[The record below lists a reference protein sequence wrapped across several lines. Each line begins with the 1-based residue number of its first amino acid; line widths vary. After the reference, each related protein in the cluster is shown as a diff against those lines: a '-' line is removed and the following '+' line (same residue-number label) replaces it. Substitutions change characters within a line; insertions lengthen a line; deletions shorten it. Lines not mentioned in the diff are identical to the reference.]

1 MSKKIFLVALILIL
15 LCNFFAIF
23 LSASAQKQT
32 GTNDTSSVDSILEG
46 KISIGK
52 DGEIKIIAKRDFEL
66 EELISEF
73 KKKGLKIGLALGGG
87 SARGL
92 AHIGVIQVL
101 QAYGI
106 PIDIIAGTSIG
117 SLVGS
122 LYAAGDS
129 IENMEKAVLLLNK
142 RKMLSLMDFTIP
154 RSGLIRGNRIEK
166 MLIDWGLE
174 DKTFDELNI
183 PFAAVATDIESGE
196 RVILHQGKVADAV
209 RASISIPGIFIP
221 VKYDDRYLV
230 DGGVVDPVPV
240 DLAKKMGADI
250 IIAVSLAIK
259 IQPTTNKIITFD
271 EKSNNLENTKDSIIA
286 IMNSILKEESIS
298 LKEKMNNGS
307 KDEKYPDIV
316 KIITNSLDIMQEI
329 ITEQSL
335 EGADIIIIPF
345 GIQGVS
351 GFNFLEFDNPEPIIK
366 GGLAATFQKIPE
378 IKKVIKEKLE
388 QK

>member
-1 MSKKIFLVALILIL
+1 MSKKIFLATVILIL
-15 LCNFFAIF
+15 LCNLFTIF
-23 LSASAQKQT
+23 LPVSAQKQT
-32 GTNDTSSVDSILEG
+32 EANDVSSVDSILEG
-46 KISIGK
+46 KISISK

-129 IENMEKAVLLLNK
+129 VEKLEKSVSLLDK
-142 RKMLSLMDFTIP
+142 RKVLSLMDITFP
-154 RSGLIRGNRIEK
+154 RSGLVRGNRIEK
-166 MLIDWGLE
+166 MLIDWGLG
-174 DKTFDELNI
+174 DKTFEELNI

-196 RVILHQGKVADAV
+196 RVILNQGNVADAV
-209 RASISIPGIFIP
+209 RASMSIPGIFVP

-250 IIAVSLAIK
+250 VIAVSLAIK
-259 IQPTTNKIITFD
+259 RPPNRIMTFD
-271 EKSNNLENTKDSIIA
+271 EKSGNLENTEDSIIA
-286 IMNSILKEESIS
+286 NMNSILKEESIS
-298 LKEKMNNGS
+298 LKEKMNNGD
-307 KDEKYPDIV
+307 KKEKYPDIV
-316 KIITNSLDIMQEI
+316 KIITNSLDIMQEK

-351 GFNFLEFDNPEPIIK
+351 GFNLLEFDNPEPIIK

>member
-15 LCNFFAIF
+15 LCSLFAIF

-46 KISIGK
+46 KITIGK

-66 EELISEF
+66 EELISEC

-106 PIDIIAGTSIG
+106 PIDVIAGTSIG

-129 IENMEKAVLLLNK
+129 VEKLEKSVSLLNK
-142 RKMLSLMDFTIP
+142 RKMLSLMDITFP
-154 RSGLIRGNRIEK
+154 RSGLVRGNRIEK

-174 DKTFDELNI
+174 DKTFEELNI

-196 RVILHQGKVADAV
+196 RVILHQGNVADAV
-209 RASISIPGIFIP
+209 RASMSIPGIFVP

-240 DLAKKMGADI
+240 DLVKKMGADI

-259 IQPTTNKIITFD
+259 RPPDKIIIFG
-271 EKSNNLENTKDSIIA
+271 EKSGNLENTEVSIIA

-307 KDEKYPDIV
+307 KKEKYPGIV
-316 KIITNSLDIMQEI
+316 KIITNSLDIMQEK
-329 ITEQSL
+329 ITELSL

-345 GIQGVS
+345 SIQGIS
-351 GFNFLEFDNPEPIIK
+351 GFNLLEFDNPEPIIK

>member
-15 LCNFFAIF
+15 LCSLFAIF

-32 GTNDTSSVDSILEG
+32 GTNDASSVDSILEG

-66 EELISEF
+66 EELVSEF

-87 SARGL
+87 SARGF

-154 RSGLIRGNRIEK
+154 RSGLIRGNKIEN

-250 IIAVSLAIK
+250 VIAVSLAIK

-271 EKSNNLENTKDSIIA
+271 EKSGNLENTKDSIIA

-316 KIITNSLDIMQEI
+316 KIITNS
-329 ITEQSL
+329 
-335 EGADIIIIPF
+335 
-345 GIQGVS
+345 
-351 GFNFLEFDNPEPIIK
+351 
-366 GGLAATFQKIPE
+366 
-378 IKKVIKEKLE
+378 
-388 QK
+388 